1 MTKLIIQEDK
11 NTPNVIL
18 DPENANFR
26 FFGKSFPENSKK
38 FYQPVIEWI
47 ENHTPDSGSVVE
59 FNFYFYYLSSSSVI
73 AVLEILK
80 RLNRWKENNVA
91 VNINWNYDEDD
102 DEMKRIGEDYMRI
115 VNFKFNFI
123 AAAEE

>member
-1 MTKLIIQEDK
+1 MNKLIIQEDK

-18 DPENANFR
+18 DPENFNFR

-38 FYQPVIEWI
+38 FYQPVIEWL
-47 ENHTPDSGSVVE
+47 EKYAPPPGSLIE

-80 RLNRWKENNVA
+80 RLGKWRENGITLK
-91 VNINWNYDEDD
+91 INWSYDEDD
-102 DEMKRIGEDYMRI
+102 EEIRRIGEDYMKI
-115 VNFKFNFI
+115 VEFPFNFVPT
-123 AAAEE
+123 AEE